1 MLNVFLLRHGET
13 QWNADGNRYC
23 GRTDIPLTKKGISQ
37 AELIHN
43 QLSDIKFNAVYSSP
57 LQRALSTAQIASGKD
72 PVITDERLIEFRF
85 GKWEGKTK
93 EEFIPEDPALWDRW
107 CNDPGTTNAG
117 VTGETANEVV
127 QRVNNFFEFALKK
140 FPSGNIL
147 VVGHNGINRFYLAF
161 KLSMQLK
168 NYRRLV
174 QQNSSITMFSLDPID
189 GEMSLRLLN
198 SKLNYTQGCCIA

>member
-1 MLNVFLLRHGET
+1 MLNVYLLRHGET
-13 QWNADGNRYC
+13 QYNADGNRYC
-23 GRTDIPLTKKGISQ
+23 GRTDIPLTNKGVSQ
-37 AELIHN
+37 AELVHE
-43 QLSDIKFNAVYSSP
+43 QLRRIDFDAVYSSP
-57 LQRALSTAQIASGKD
+57 LQRALHTAQIASGKD
-72 PVITDERLIEFRF
+72 EVITDERLTEFSF

-93 EEFIPEDPALWDRW
+93 EEFIPEDPVLWDRW

-127 QRVNNFFEFALKK
+127 ARVNNFYEFVLKQ

-168 NYRRLV
+168 YYRRLV
-174 QQNSSITMFSLDPID
+174 QQNSSITMFSLDPVN
-189 GEMSLRLLN
+189 GEMSLQLLN
-198 SKLNYTQGCCIA
+198 NKL

>member
-1 MLNVFLLRHGET
+1 MLNIYLLRHGET

-37 AELIHN
+37 AELVHD
-43 QLSDIKFNAVYSSP
+43 QLKHIDLDAVYSSP
-57 LQRALSTAQIASGKD
+57 LQRALHTAQIASGKNE
-72 PVITDERLIEFRF
+72 VITDERLIEFSF
-85 GKWEGKTK
+85 GNWEGKTK
-93 EEFIPEDPALWDRW
+93 EEFIPEDPALWDSW
-107 CNDPGTTNAG
+107 CADPGTTNAG

-127 QRVNNFFEFALKK
+127 MRVNNFFEFLLKK
-140 FPSGNIL
+140 FPSGNVL

-174 QQNSSITMFSLDPID
+174 QQNSSITMFTLDSLN
-189 GEMSLRLLN
+189 GELSLQLLN
-198 SKLNYTQGCCIA
+198 SRL